1 MNASITD
8 YQVPDGTHDLYD
20 VYLFND
26 RIQTLVTDT
35 PALVE
40 SWISDIES
48 FHSRRLHRLIVG
60 LDVEWRPNYGRHRDN
75 PVATLQLCVGRRCLI
90 FQLIYAPFIPSSLVE
105 FLDNPMYT
113 FVGVGIDSDAV
124 KLENDYGL
132 WVGTTVELGPL
143 AAQEYGISALRSAGL
158 KELARQVLGKE
169 IEKPRDIAMS
179 RWDNERLYPAQ
190 VLYACIDAFIS
201 FEIGRCLDAA
211 GN

>member
-1 MNASITD
+1 MNTTITD
-8 YQVPDGTHDLYD
+8 YQIPDGTHDLYD

-26 RIQTLVTDT
+26 RIQTLVTHT
-35 PALVE
+35 PALVD

-48 FHSRRLHRLIVG
+48 FHSRRLHHLVG
-60 LDVEWRPNYGRHRDN
+60 LDVEWRPNYNPGGYN

-90 FQLIYAPFIPSSLVE
+90 FQLIHAPFIPSSLSN
-105 FLDNPMYT
+105 FLNNPMYT
-113 FVGVGIDSDAV
+113 FVGVGIDSDAG

-132 WVGTTVELGPL
+132 SVGTTVELGPL
-143 AAQEYGISALRSAGL
+143 AAQEYGISALRNAGL

-169 IEKPRDIAMS
+169 IEKPRDIALS

-190 VLYACIDAFIS
+190 VLYACIDSFLS
-201 FEIGRCLDAA
+201 FEIGRWLNAV